1 MRCNWATSASR
12 GTLSRI
18 SVSSVN
24 KPAII
29 KGSAAFFAPEIGMVP
44 LSLAP
49 PTMRIRSMPIPFA
62 KPKYRARGP
71 LWQKPRPLRRF
82 DGIGAFLTVIPKNES
97 VLVMGPGVRRDDTES
112 PPVVARAGVGR
123 ARFRCRTA
131 GDVAAGVAVGR
142 PGKRAELFQENRLGE
157 VKPLGIA
164 DLGRGLPIGQFFDR
178 FDAFGDHGHAERFAQ
193 GFDRPQ
199 NPL

>member
-82 DGIGAFLTVIPKNES
+82 DGIGTFLTVIPKNES

-112 PPVVARAGVGR
+112 PPVVARPGVGR
-123 ARFRCRTA
+123 ARCRCRTA
-131 GDVAAGVAVGR
+131 RDAAAGIAIDG
-142 PGKRAELFQENRLGE
+142 PGQRTELFQENRLGE
-157 VKPLGIA
+157 IEALRIA
-164 DLGRGLPIGQFFDR
+164 DLCRRLQIGQ
-178 FDAFGDHGHAERFAQ
+178 
-193 GFDRPQ
+193 
-199 NPL
+199 